1 MLVWFVG
8 EVAGLEEVVERGGVV
23 PEAGGDQ
30 GFGEFF
36 VGFEVADR
44 VGALFFED
52 SAVSALAAI
61 GEAVEGVDLESEF
74 SGGLDVLLVQVWVG
88 VVDPGERVDELV
100 GGEGLGDFVSVGVEV
115 LDVAGDRGGERC
127 MRWAICR

>member
-1 MLVWFVG
+1 M
-8 EVAGLEEVVERGGVV
+8 VERGGVV
-23 PEAGGDQ
+23 PEAALDQ

-52 SAVSALAAI
+52 SAVAALAAI
-61 GEAVEGVDLESEF
+61 GEAIEGVDLEAEF

-100 GGEGLGDFVSVGVEV
+100 GGEGLGDFVSVE
-115 LDVAGDRGGERC
+115 RGSL
-127 MRWAICR
+127 

>member
-1 MLVWFVG
+1 M
-8 EVAGLEEVVERGGVV
+8 AGLPEAIERGGVV
-23 PEAGGDQ
+23 PEAALDQ

-52 SAVSALAAI
+52 SAVSALATI
-61 GEAVEGVDLESEF
+61 GEAVEGVDLETEF

-88 VVDPGERVDELV
+88 VVDAGERVDELV
-100 GGEGLGDFVSVGVEV
+100 GGEGLCDFVSVGVEV
-115 LDVAGDRGGERC
+115 LDVAGDG
-127 MRWAICR
+127 